1 MLSVLAVYAYRQWGS
16 EGSRKY
22 VTFLVIYGVS
32 KVVCPM
38 MIQVSVSQFGS
49 YCWSLYFV
57 AFITFC
63 GAVMCSALP
72 TPQHDELR
80 SIQAALERRNS
91 LRDAGEVQKEMGAH
105 NKLKNTVVML
115 WVSLF
120 LTHGMP
126 L

>member
-1 MLSVLAVYAYRQWGS
+1 MFSVLAVYAYRQWGS

-38 MIQVSVSQFGS
+38 MIQFSVDLFGS
-49 YCWSLYFV
+49 YRWALFIVAFV
-57 AFITFC
+57 ALC
-63 GAVMCSALP
+63 GAVMCLALP

-80 SIQAALERRNS
+80 SIQAALERQKS
-91 LRDAGEVQKEMGAH
+91 LRDAKEVQKEMGAH
-105 NKLKNTVVML
+105 NNLKNAVVVL

-120 LTHGMP
+120 LTYGMR